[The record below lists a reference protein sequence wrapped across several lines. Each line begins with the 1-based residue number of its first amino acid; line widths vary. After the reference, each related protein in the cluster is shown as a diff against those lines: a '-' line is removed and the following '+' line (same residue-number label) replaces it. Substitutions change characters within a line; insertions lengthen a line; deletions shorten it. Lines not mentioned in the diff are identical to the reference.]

1 MSTHD
6 GSMTAKRPGM
16 AHSSHSTKPA
26 MDRIGTQAKEV
37 GKDLQEMGG
46 TAVEALQEKFGELR
60 DTATEYYEQ
69 GKGKFSEVEQSFEKF
84 VKEQPLKSVLI
95 AAAAGWLFGRFWM
108 RR

>member
-6 GSMTAKRPGM
+6 GPMTAKRPGM
-16 AHSSHSTKPA
+16 AHSTHSSKPA
-26 MDRIGTQAKEV
+26 VDRIGTQAKEV
-37 GKDLQEMGG
+37 GKDLQEMGSI
-46 TAVEALQEKFGELR
+46 AVEALQEKVGELR

-69 GKGKFSEVEQSFEKF
+69 GKGKFSEVERSFEKF

>member
-6 GSMTAKRPGM
+6 GSMTAKRAGM
-16 AHSSHSTKPA
+16 SHSSQSTKPA
-26 MDRIGTQAKEV
+26 MERIGTQAKEM
-37 GKDLQEMGG
+37 GKDLHEMGG
-46 TAVEALQEKFGELR
+46 TAVEALQEKIGELH

-69 GKGKFSEVEQSFEKF
+69 GKGKFSEVERSFGKF

>member
-1 MSTHD
+1 MSTNNEP
-6 GSMTAKRPGM
+6 MPTKRPGM
-16 AHSSHSTKPA
+16 AHSSKSTRPA

-37 GKDLQEMGG
+37 GNDLQEMGG

-69 GKGKFSEVEQSFEKF
+69 GKDKCREAEQSLEKF
-84 VKEQPLKSVLI
+84 IKEQPLKSVLI
-95 AAAAGWLFGRFWM
+95 AAAAGWLLGRFWM

>member
-6 GSMTAKRPGM
+6 EPMTAKRPGM

-26 MDRIGTQAKEV
+26 MDRIGAQAKEV

-46 TAVEALQEKFGELR
+46 TAVEALQDKFGELR
-60 DTATEYYEQ
+60 NTASEYYEQ
-69 GKGKFSEVEQSFEKF
+69 GKDKFSEVEDSIEKF
-84 VKEQPLKSVLI
+84 IKEQPLKSVLI
-95 AAAAGWLFGRFWM
+95 AAGAGWLLGRFWM